1 MQASTPQVKSKDGN
15 KVYIGAEA
23 LKVKFEFLEE
33 KKGKGGKI
41 TLDDLQPFHMYQ
53 QFTSKAV
60 MDLVNQW
67 TAEII
72 SGNAMVAMVSESKA
86 ASSSHGPKPAKKGK
100 TSHGHDT
107 GSQKTASQ
115 VYCFFA

>member
-23 LKVKFEFLEE
+23 LKVKFEFLEA

-60 MDLVNQW
+60 MDIVKQW
-67 TAEII
+67 TAEIV
-72 SGNAMVAMVSESKA
+72 SGNAMVAMVSDSKA

-100 TSHGHDT
+100 TSHGHVAE
-107 GSQKTASQ
+107 SQKGASQ
-115 VYCFFA
+115 VYFYFA